1 VSTLRNLTAAGLLLA
16 ATGSVQADLLNP
28 VQAHSID
35 LAGSA
40 GTAYYTVQPDGF
52 HLVATL
58 AYAESVEPLRVQAVL
73 ASGQSVTFS
82 APGPVGTEPVA
93 LEFSRQDDRVIVRR
107 RPSPD

>member
-16 ATGSVQADLLNP
+16 ATGSVQADLLKP

-40 GTAYYTVQPDGF
+40 GTAYYTVEPDGF

-58 AYAESVEPLRVQAVL
+58 AYAESVEPLRVQAML

-82 APGPVGTEPVA
+82 APGTVGTEPDT